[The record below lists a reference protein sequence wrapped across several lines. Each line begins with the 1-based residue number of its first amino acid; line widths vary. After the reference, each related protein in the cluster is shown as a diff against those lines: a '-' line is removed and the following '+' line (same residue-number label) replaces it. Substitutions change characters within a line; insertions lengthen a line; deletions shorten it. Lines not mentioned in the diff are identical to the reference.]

1 MQLPDKEFSERYEM
15 FMEGGTAQDLEKIL
29 QVRGGKKADF
39 AALIKSIESKN
50 AWVIPAYPVDKPTSV
65 SHLQR
70 FAFEIRNK
78 FLDLAHV
85 RLVHITHT
93 SFSKQIRSTLVSK
106 QMTLAWTLKF
116 ESSIPTWSYL
126 NL

>member
-50 AWVIPAYPVDKPTSV
+50 A
-65 SHLQR
+65 
-70 FAFEIRNK
+70 
-78 FLDLAHV
+78 
-85 RLVHITHT
+85 
-93 SFSKQIRSTLVSK
+93 
-106 QMTLAWTLKF
+106 
-116 ESSIPTWSYL
+116 
-126 NL
+126 